1 MLSTAGGGAGA
12 AWLCADSFAASFPFS
27 ADVAT
32 LLSGLQAERLA
43 TIIRAAIDKSAVFF
57 MASILLKAKQIFK
70 GITTVN
76 VLILLTLGF
85 FTFLMARITAEYI
98 PYNTDVGFL
107 QIKQDY
113 IDIDHWRIAFFVH
126 VYTSMWALL
135 AGFTQFS
142 SQIQSYYPR
151 AHRAL
156 GYVYVTNVLLITGP
170 ASLVMGLYA
179 NGGPTSK
186 IAFVALAIGWITFTS
201 IALVK
206 AKNGDFEAH
215 RNFMIRSYALTLSAL
230 TLRAWKYAITNSVE
244 LPPMDVYRAVAW
256 LGWVPNLIAA
266 EMLIRRYYLNEKM
279 YPLFARLRRKTTRL
293 ILR

>member
-1 MLSTAGGGAGA
+1 MT
-12 AWLCADSFAASFPFS
+12 
-27 ADVAT
+27 
-32 LLSGLQAERLA
+32 
-43 TIIRAAIDKSAVFF
+43 
-57 MASILLKAKQIFK
+57 SILLKTKQIFK
-70 GITTVN
+70 GITGLNALV
-76 VLILLTLGF
+76 LLTLGF

-113 IDIDHWRIAFFVH
+113 IDIDHWRLAFFVH
-126 VYTSMWALL
+126 VYASVWALL

-151 AHRAL
+151 VHRAF

-170 ASLVMGLYA
+170 AGLLMGLYA
-179 NGGPTSK
+179 NGGLTSK
-186 IAFVALAIGWITFTS
+186 IAFVLLAIGWMTFTA

-206 AKNGDFEAH
+206 VKNGDFAAH

-244 LPPMDVYRAVAW
+244 LPPMDVYRTVAW
-256 LGWVPNLIAA
+256 LGWVPNIIAA
-266 EMLIRRYYLNEKM
+266 ELLIRRYYLSERLHL
-279 YPLFARLRRKTTRL
+279 LFGRLRRK
-293 ILR
+293 IIEDS